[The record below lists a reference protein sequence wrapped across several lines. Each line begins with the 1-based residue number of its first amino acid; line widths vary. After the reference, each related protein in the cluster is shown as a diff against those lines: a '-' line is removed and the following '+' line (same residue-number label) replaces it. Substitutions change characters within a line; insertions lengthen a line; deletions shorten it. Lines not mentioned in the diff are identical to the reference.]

1 MNQTF
6 CLKSLYIAE
15 CFKLELT
22 STKQSCVDVH
32 DLHKLFLRSSNMQ
45 AIEKRYRQREGGVR
59 WDSPPPRIPKD

>member
-32 DLHKLFLRSSNMQ
+32 DLYKQNLTFSEVQYN
-45 AIEKRYRQREGGVR
+45 AGY
-59 WDSPPPRIPKD
+59 